1 MNKLEIKNI
10 KKIYNKKCVL
20 DDISIS
26 IENNTTT
33 VILGPS
39 GCGKT
44 TLFNIVAGFESPSAG
59 RIFLFFKEI
68 TNMTGKVS
76 YMTQK
81 DLLLPYKTVLEN
93 VTLPLVLSGK
103 DKYTAEEK
111 AKKYFST
118 FLIDKTEKK
127 YPHEIS
133 GGTRQRVAFLRTYM
147 QNKDVILLDEPF
159 NALDVFTKNKMY
171 SWYLKIE
178 KNLQKTTLLITHDI
192 DEALLFADIIH
203 IISGKSHKII
213 SSLKIFN
220 NKNLD
225 CLFLKDFI
233 KLKRKIINII
243 SSI

>member
-1 MNKLEIKNI
+1 MNKIEIKNI
-10 KKIYNKKCVL
+10 KKTYNERCVL
-20 DDISIS
+20 DNISIS

-59 RIFLFFKEI
+59 RIFLNGKEI

-118 FLIDKTEKK
+118 FLIDKMEKK

-178 KNLQKTTLLITHDI
+178 KNLQKTTLIITHDI
-192 DEALLFADIIH
+192 DEALLFADTIH

>member
-59 RIFLFFKEI
+59 RIFLNGKEI

>member
-10 KKIYNKKCVL
+10 KKTYNKKCVL

-59 RIFLFFKEI
+59 RIFLNGKEI

-103 DKYTAEEK
+103 DKCTAEEK

-192 DEALLFADIIH
+192 DEALLFADTIH

>member
-10 KKIYNKKCVL
+10 KKTYNKKCVL

-59 RIFLFFKEI
+59 RIFLNGKEI

-178 KNLQKTTLLITHDI
+178 KNLQKTTLIITHDI
-192 DEALLFADIIH
+192 DEALLFADTIH